1 MIDPAEVERHRLSD
15 AENRRIFRERI
26 VPDLLAGRVEQETP
40 TVVFLVG
47 QPGAGKSR
55 VTEMVAGALNRHGGF
70 ADVDSDLYKPY
81 HPAYARLMA
90 EDDTLMAAYTRAD
103 GRAWMAQAE
112 AYVREH
118 GLHAIIQETS
128 QNAAAVEEK
137 MRAYRDSGARVEA
150 LFMGVPQ
157 AMSNQGI
164 VNRYFEQL
172 ADRGQGRLT
181 VQSNADESYAGILE
195 LADRVDR
202 GALADL
208 ASVYRRGES
217 KPRYSNSLD
226 GTGAWAGPPEL
237 RRALATER
245 ERPWT
250 AAESDS
256 FVSTQLLLRESAR
269 ALGREWPDR
278 LTRIEDQARP
288 LLTPTAAAQLP
299 STAPTAP
306 STAPTAPSTPPPTP
320 PHAPQPTATSPTTSP
335 TTPPTASPSPSP
347 SAAAARSRST
357 PRSGGPATPGQ
368 AQPPGQGPR
377 SASGRVVPPSQ
388 GPPGPDPNRRGR

>member
-1 MIDPAEVERHRLSD
+1 MNVVDPAEVERHRLSD

-26 VPDLLAGRVEQETP
+26 VPDLLAGRAGQETP

-55 VTEMVAGALNRHGGF
+55 VTEMVAGVLNRHGGF
-70 ADVDSDLYKPY
+70 VDVDSDLYKPY

-90 EDDTLMAAYTRAD
+90 RDDTLMAAYTRAD
-103 GRAWMAQAE
+103 GRAWMARAE

-226 GTGAWAGPPEL
+226 DSGHWAGPPGL
-237 RRALATER
+237 REALMAER
-245 ERPWT
+245 GRPWT

-256 FVSTQLLLRESAR
+256 FVTTQLRLRETSQ
-269 ALGREWPDR
+269 ALGPEWPPR
-278 LTRIEDQARP
+278 LARIESQAHP
-288 LLTPTAAAQLP
+288 LLTPNAAARLAAPTTQPPSPVPSPSATAASSP
-299 STAPTAP
+299 S
-306 STAPTAPSTPPPTP
+306 
-320 PHAPQPTATSPTTSP
+320 SPAAAP
-335 TTPPTASPSPSP
+335 TTPPASP

-357 PRSGGPATPGQ
+357 PRPGRPTTPQPSGEGPRPGGPTRPTPH
-368 AQPPGQGPR
+368 QGP
-377 SASGRVVPPSQ
+377 G
-388 GPPGPDPNRRGR
+388 GPDPHPGRSR